1 MSYNYSGAYAST
13 IVIIEFQFVK
23 FYQVFIVINN
33 MKYWQCLLG
42 YGLQNHISPQK
53 LPIFS

>member
-23 FYQVFIVINN
+23 VHQVFIIIYY
-33 MKYWQCLLG
+33 KYWQCLLG